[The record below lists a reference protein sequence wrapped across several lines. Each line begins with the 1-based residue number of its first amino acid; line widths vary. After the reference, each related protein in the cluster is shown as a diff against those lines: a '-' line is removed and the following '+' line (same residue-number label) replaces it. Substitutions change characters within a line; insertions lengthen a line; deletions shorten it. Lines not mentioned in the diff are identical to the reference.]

1 MREKNTAEMM
11 KPEQH
16 ANTFQGGSADARA
29 YRRRSVLWPATLK
42 VGQHTFV
49 CQIWNM
55 SLGGARI
62 KMDLPLRDG
71 ASVMLVIAGRG
82 DIPACVSWCE
92 DGEAGL
98 EFVIPADE
106 VRILF
111 LDRAQ
116 SLGFERFDGPKS

>member
-1 MREKNTAEMM
+1 MHEKNIIDTA

-16 ANTFQGGSADARA
+16 VNTFQGGSADARA
-29 YRRRSVLWPATLK
+29 YRRRSVLWPAKLN

-62 KMDLPLRDG
+62 KVDLPLQDG
-71 ASVMLVIAGRG
+71 ASVMLAIAGRG
-82 DIPACVSWCE
+82 DIPACVSWCKG
-92 DGEAGL
+92 GEAGL
-98 EFVIPADE
+98 EFVIPAEE

-116 SLGFERFDGPKS
+116 SLGFERFEAPNA